1 MCVDA
6 KLLFASASNSY
17 KRLMINF
24 TKSVF
29 VVVLVLVVVV
39 VVNLKYS
46 VFQKRRPLAPFHYFE
61 YLHRNILHIN

>member
-29 VVVLVLVVVV
+29 VVVLVLVLVLVV

-61 YLHRNILHIN
+61 